1 MSTQPTSGG
10 SALSG
15 IVALAEAASATQKIQ
30 QGQRVTIGVTRT
42 TPTTPTKSIFSPLS
56 GSGLTIVSRA
66 LTTTSGGVAT
76 ITLPQGMKLATTG
89 TLGQGLRV
97 AAGTNI
103 LKTLT
108 ASGKPI
114 ITVQKSGVTTQS
126 VVSAVVTGNS
136 KTMTLVKNTVSWTNF
151 VQNSFISFYFCLFYL
166 KKLTKLVNETCL

>member
-1 MSTQPTSGG
+1 MFVIQTASGG

-15 IVALAEAASATQKIQ
+15 IVALAEAASATQKLQ
-30 QGQRVTIGVTRT
+30 QQQQQQQQQQRVTLNVSRA
-42 TPTTPTKSIFSPLS
+42 TPTKSIFSPLS

-66 LTTTSGGVAT
+66 LTTSSGGVAT

-89 TLGQGLRV
+89 ALGQGLRV
-97 AAGTNI
+97 APGANI

-114 ITVQKSGVTTQS
+114 ITVQKSGATTQS

-136 KTMTLVKNTVSWTNF
+136 KTMTLVKNTVS
-151 VQNSFISFYFCLFYL
+151 LP
-166 KKLTKLVNETCL
+166 TKEAHLS